1 MSAKERREMSFRR
14 FVPFGSAVFVL
25 ALAAC
30 GGGGGGGAN
39 HPLGAEAVVEHT
51 ELSRG
56 KAKTT
61 LGITVQRVRKGTQQ
75 ELTDAGFSLDP
86 SERST
91 TPYYVDARFTNKGS
105 NAIKRNLSLSLEDQ
119 DGNLISSTV
128 IIELGGT
135 PFQKCRKNT
144 KGALAP
150 GESFE
155 TCTLFLVPK
164 GREPS
169 EVSFLPN
176 DPGAE
181 TEFVYWDVA

>member
-1 MSAKERREMSFRR
+1 MSLRR
-14 FVPFGSAVFVL
+14 FIPLGSAVFVV
-25 ALAAC
+25 ALTAC
-30 GGGGGGGAN
+30 GGGGGGGGAN

-51 ELSRG
+51 ELSG
-56 KAKTT
+56 GNAKTT
-61 LGITVQRVRKGTQQ
+61 LGITVLRVRKGTQK
-75 ELTDAGFSLDP
+75 ELKDAGFTLDP
-86 SERST
+86 DEQSA

-105 NAIKRNLSLSLEDQ
+105 NAIKRDLSLSLEDQ

-144 KGALAP
+144 EGELAP

-169 EVSFLPN
+169 KVSFLPN

-181 TEFVYWDVA
+181 TDFVYWDVS